1 MLRDVY
7 SGRVRLNGEEHEETV
22 IAALNYA
29 SSLGGLK
36 RFEEARSLLR
46 RMIPVARRV
55 LGENNDIT
63 LRVKFTYALAL
74 YNDTGATLDDL
85 SEAVATLEETER
97 TARRVLGGAH
107 PIVQASER
115 SLEHARAALR
125 AREGVDALRS
135 IPPRRRGGT
144 GPREGDV
151 DALRDGVEALR
162 VKNDSS

>member
-1 MLRDVY
+1 MRDLEGNILIVQTCLANSHLRLGRNEQASNMLRDVY

-125 AREGVDALRS
+125 AREAG
-135 IPPRRRGGT
+135 
-144 GPREGDV
+144 REV
-151 DALRDGVEALR
+151 
-162 VKNDSS
+162 